1 MKITEIELHEIHP
14 PLRAWNR
21 EAHQLFA
28 GHAEETSTIIV
39 LRTDNGLEGLGEF
52 SSSISEEI
60 RQELEQL
67 RGTNPCRWLGHPQLN
82 IWVAPAIYDLVGKAN
97 QVPAY
102 QLFGPRLRWSASR
115 IPLDIL
121 QKTTQMLQSGGLMI
135 YSPQ

>member
-67 RGTNPCRWLGHPQLN
+67 RGTNPCRWRGHPERG
-82 IWVAPAIYDLVGKAN
+82 IWAAPARSERGSA
-97 QVPAY
+97 
-102 QLFGPRLRWSASR
+102 GSSWSPRREPSAAGSA
-115 IPLDIL
+115 
-121 QKTTQMLQSGGLMI
+121 T
-135 YSPQ
+135 